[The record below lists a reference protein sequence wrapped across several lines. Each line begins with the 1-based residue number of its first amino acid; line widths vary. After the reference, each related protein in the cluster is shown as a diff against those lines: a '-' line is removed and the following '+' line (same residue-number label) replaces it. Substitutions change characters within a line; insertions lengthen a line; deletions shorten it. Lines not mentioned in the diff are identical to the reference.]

1 MIIFYE
7 IFNKYS
13 KQKNA
18 ASTIYYKIEEIFFD
32 N

>member
-13 KQKNA
+13 KQKMQHRQ
-18 ASTIYYKIEEIFFD
+18 SDIIEEIFFD